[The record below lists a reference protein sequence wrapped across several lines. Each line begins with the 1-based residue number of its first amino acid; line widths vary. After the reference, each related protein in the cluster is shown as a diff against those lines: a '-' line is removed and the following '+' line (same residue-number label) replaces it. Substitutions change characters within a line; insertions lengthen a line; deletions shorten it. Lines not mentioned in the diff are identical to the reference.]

1 MFKGSRGVR
10 LLYKKK
16 NCGYDYIQPVILP
29 SSERVLVYGNTLEGF
44 PIATVAEVELKRA
57 SDLIYAQNRLVE
69 IEGYQPMHVVPNWE
83 TLLGYSELFED

>member
-29 SSERVLVYGNTLEGF
+29 NGKKILVYGNTLEGC
-44 PIATVAEVELKRA
+44 PIATVAEVELKLAR
-57 SDLIYAQNRLVE
+57 DLVYAQNRLVE
-69 IEGYQPMHVVPNWE
+69 IEGYQSLHVDPNWE
-83 TLLGYSELFED
+83 LLLGYSELFED